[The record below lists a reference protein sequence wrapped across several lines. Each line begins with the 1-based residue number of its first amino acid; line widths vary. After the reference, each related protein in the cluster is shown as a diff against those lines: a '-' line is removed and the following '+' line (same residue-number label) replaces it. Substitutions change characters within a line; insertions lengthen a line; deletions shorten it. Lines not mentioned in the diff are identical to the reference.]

1 MENFQFVH
9 LEGYARKGSVQH
21 LKSRSVEIS
30 SGNPNSKQRQF
41 RESRTIKTWSIRDIA
56 NEAMRKKGHH
66 PHVENPKPPEIIFGE
81 SVYEAVKAA
90 RAWATK
96 ATDAIDRKLRKD
108 GLCMLC
114 GVVSVPRS
122 ADIDFMEFK
131 RETIQFL
138 KQEYGERLLSVI
150 EHQDEAHPHLHFYC
164 VPLLNEPFSVLHPG
178 YAAAAKAKAN
188 KQLKGD
194 QNRAYKAAMVDFQ
207 DLFFKNVASKF
218 NLQRSGPKRKRLSR
232 PQFFRQK
239 NLNEK
244 HQESFHEIVFEPQ
257 TEKLP
262 SLTRWLYVLKKLN
275 TLREKKDLFQ
285 KIATTSDSPQVAKS
299 QSNTVEETDETPP
312 EQDALELAKHAFEK
326 EKLLDDQVM
335 PDSENDDFNNNY

>member
-1 MENFQFVH
+1 MENFQFIH
-9 LEGYARKGSVQH
+9 IEGYARKGSVQH

-81 SVYEAVKAA
+81 SVYEAVNAA
-90 RAWATK
+90 RAWASKT
-96 ATDAIDRKLRKD
+96 TDAIGRKLRKD

-114 GVVSVPRS
+114 GVVSVPRN
-122 ADIDFMEFK
+122 AEIDFMKFK

-138 KQEYGERLLSVI
+138 MQQYGKRLLSVI

-207 DLFFKNVASKF
+207 DLFFDSVANKF
-218 NLQRSGPKRKRLSR
+218 NLKRSGPKRKRLTR
-232 PQFFRQK
+232 RQLFTPK
-239 NLNEK
+239 YLNK
-244 HQESFHEIVFEPQ
+244 KPLKTIHEIVFEPQ
-257 TEKLP
+257 MEMLP
-262 SLTRWLYVLKKLN
+262 SLTRWLYVLKKLK
-275 TLREKKDLFQ
+275 TLRENEEQLKNT
-285 KIATTSDSPQVAKS
+285 ATTSHSPQDANG
-299 QSNTVEETDETPP
+299 QSNAGAKTIEIPP
-312 EQDALELAKHAFEK
+312 EQDVLELAKHAFEK
-326 EKLLDDQVM
+326 KKLLDDQVM
-335 PDSENDDFNNNY
+335 PDSENDDFSNNF

>member
-1 MENFQFVH
+1 MENFQFIH
-9 LEGYARKGSVQH
+9 IEGYARKGSVQH
-21 LKSRSVEIS
+21 LRSRSVEIS
-30 SGNPNSKQRQF
+30 SGNPNLKKVQH

-81 SVYEAVKAA
+81 PVYEAVKAA
-90 RAWATK
+90 RVWAAK
-96 ATDAIDRKLRKD
+96 ATDAIGRKLRKD

-114 GVVSVPRS
+114 GVVSVPRN
-122 ADIDFMEFK
+122 AEIDFTAFK

-138 KQEYGERLLSVI
+138 MQQYGKRLLSVI

-164 VPLLNEPFSVLHPG
+164 VPLLNEPFSILHPG
-178 YAAAAKAKAN
+178 YAAAAEAKAN

-244 HQESFHEIVFEPQ
+244 PQGLFHEIVFEPQ
-257 TEKLP
+257 TEMVP
-262 SLTRWLYVLKKLN
+262 PLTRWLYVLKNLK
-275 TLREKKDLFQ
+275 TLREKEEQLKHT
-285 KIATTSDSPQVAKS
+285 ATPSHS
-299 QSNTVEETDETPP
+299 QQDANCLSNTGAEPIEEPP
-312 EQDALELAKHAFEK
+312 EQDELEIARIAFEK
-326 EKLLDDQVM
+326 KKSLEDQAI
-335 PDSENDDFNNNY
+335 PDSENDDFSNNY